1 MILSVSGEGNTLCS
15 DIVSSLE
22 DMAYDKAADAERLK
36 SIFERVV
43 TKGRG
48 ETPDQFGRRAGL
60 GKGANVRHYLNGRN
74 ALTVDTARKFAL
86 HIPCSI
92 EDFSPHFARIA
103 QATGQIA
110 TSKTYTPIFGETT
123 PALLAEEASA
133 LAPPHDP
140 ATSGIKIRIP
150 LLSWGQVELM
160 LEDNS
165 SLIGSSGIDFADA
178 SDEDI
183 GSRTKYLVMPDD
195 SMSPRISEGDRLTV
209 EPDWRPE
216 PGEITLFR
224 DSSGAYHVRV
234 FRQIRPGHFQAAPAN
249 TTDYATL
256 DSIADG
262 LTPIGVITAR
272 REFLAKR
279 KR

>member
-1 MILSVSGEGNTLCS
+1 
-15 DIVSSLE
+15 
-22 DMAYDKAADAERLK
+22 MAYDKAADAERLK
-36 SIFERVV
+36 AIFERVV

-86 HIPCSI
+86 HIPCAI
-92 EDFSPHFARIA
+92 EQFSPHFARIA

-110 TSKTYTPIFGETT
+110 TNKVYAPLFGET
-123 PALLAEEASA
+123 PLELQAEEASGI
-133 LAPPHDP
+133 APTSEQP
-140 ATSGIKIRIP
+140 TSGITIRIP
-150 LLSWGQVELM
+150 LLSWGQVEFM
-160 LEDNS
+160 LEENS

-178 SDEDI
+178 SGEDI

-195 SMSPRISEGDRLTV
+195 SMSPRICEGDRLTV

-224 DSSGAYHVRV
+224 DSAGAHHVRV
-234 FRQIRPGHFQAAPAN
+234 YRQIRPGHFQAAPAN
-249 TTDYATL
+249 TTDYTTL